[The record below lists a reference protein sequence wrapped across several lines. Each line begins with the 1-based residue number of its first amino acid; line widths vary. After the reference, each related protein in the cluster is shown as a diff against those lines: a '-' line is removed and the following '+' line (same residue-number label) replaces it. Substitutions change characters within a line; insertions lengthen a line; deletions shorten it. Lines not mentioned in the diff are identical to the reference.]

1 MAGNTSDAMHTLT
14 VKVPPGL
21 HAKLTALAR
30 KRRSTKSAVVREAIE
45 RIIAAPEGAR
55 AMTAFDLVADLA
67 GSVEGP
73 SDLSTNPKYME
84 EFGLDRAQIARLKK

>member
-1 MAGNTSDAMHTLT
+1 MHTLT

-21 HAKLTALAR
+21 DAKLTALAK

-55 AMTAFDLVADLA
+55 PLTAYDLVADLA
-67 GSVEGP
+67 GCVDGP
-73 SDLSTNPKYME
+73 ADLSTNPKYME
-84 EFGLDRAQIARLKK
+84 EFGLDRALTARAKK